1 MVHLL
6 YAKIQSQV
14 SLYFMQDNKIDSE
27 IIKKQELRSIYRA
40 QLLSLFWIIFAV
52 VIVLRAGY
60 IQIVKHSY
68 YTDLGDKQYVSRV
81 NTGFDRGSVVFSHYK
96 GEPIPAGVLI
106 SLYRVA
112 IDPTI
117 IKDKED
123 VYKKLSTK
131 IKIDKDF
138 FMEKAGKTND
148 PYEEIAKDIKE
159 EDVNYLKSF
168 KIKGVIFIKDNKRFY
183 PQDKIG
189 SKILGFVGNNG
200 NSIRGQYGIEKY
212 YNDVLSRG
220 DSGQIVNFFAE
231 LFANIERETISNDD
245 KQQGDIIL
253 TIDGEAQRFLY
264 NVLLE
269 TKQKWNSDT
278 VGGIVMDPNTGRI
291 IAMEALPSFDP
302 NNFSETKDLS
312 SFSNQLVSGV
322 YEMGSII
329 KPLTVAAGLDSKA
342 ISEST
347 TYTDTGCRE
356 IADFPV
362 CNYDKKPRGP
372 NTTMQ
377 LILDR
382 SLNMGIVFIVE
393 RLGTP
398 LLQEYFKKFGLG
410 QETGIDLPN
419 EAAGLTK
426 NLTGN
431 IFVQSAT
438 AGFGQGIA
446 ITPIQTV
453 RALAS
458 LGNGGKLVT
467 PYVVDSIIYKNG
479 ELKKIVQDEPIQI
492 LNIETSEKISRMLVH
507 VVDYILAD
515 GKMKMDHYSIAAK
528 TGTAQVPE
536 PGGGYYDDRYL
547 HSFFGYFPAYEP
559 KYIIFLFHTNPK
571 GAQYASA
578 TLTDPFFK
586 LVKFLISYYEVPP
599 DR

>member
-1 MVHLL
+1 
-6 YAKIQSQV
+6 
-14 SLYFMQDNKIDSE
+14 MQDKKDKIRENE
-27 IIKKQELRSIYRA
+27 IIKSQELRSIHRA
-40 QLLSLFWIIFAV
+40 QLLSLVWILFAL
-52 VIVLRAGY
+52 VIILRAGY
-60 IQIVKHSY
+60 IQIIKHSY

-81 NTGFDRGSVVFSHYK
+81 NTGFDRGSILFSHYK

-112 IDPTI
+112 IDPTV

-123 VYKKLSTK
+123 VYKKLSERITL
-131 IKIDKDF
+131 DKSS
-138 FMEKAGKTND
+138 FMEKASKLND

-159 EDVNYLKSF
+159 EDVNYLKFF
-168 KIKGVIFIKDNKRFY
+168 KLKGVIFIKDNKRFY
-183 PQDKIG
+183 PQDTIG
-189 SKILGFVGNNG
+189 AKILGFVGNNG
-200 NSIRGQYGIEKY
+200 STVRGQYGIEKY

-220 DSGQIVNFFAE
+220 DSGRSVNFFAE
-231 LFANIERETISNDD
+231 LFANIEQESVSNND
-245 KQQGDIIL
+245 KQEGDIIL
-253 TIDGEAQRFLY
+253 TIDGEAERVLH
-264 NVLLE
+264 NVLME
-269 TKQKWNSDT
+269 TKIKWKSDT
-278 VGGIVMDPNTGRI
+278 IAGIIMDPNTGRI
-291 IAMEALPSFDP
+291 IAIDGLPSFNP
-302 NNFSETKDLS
+302 NNFSDTKDLS
-312 SFSNQLVSGV
+312 AFGNQMVSGV

-329 KPLTVAAGLDSKA
+329 KPLTVAAGLDYGV
-342 ISEST
+342 INENT
-347 TYTDTGCRE
+347 TYVDTGCRE
-356 IADFPV
+356 IAGFPV

-372 NTTMQ
+372 NTSMQ
-377 LILDR
+377 TILDR

-398 LLQEYFKKFGLG
+398 LFQEYFKKFGLG
-410 QETGIDLPN
+410 TETGIDLPN

-446 ITPIQTV
+446 ITPIQTI
-453 RALAS
+453 RALAAV
-458 LGNGGKLVT
+458 GNGGKLVT

-479 ELKKIVQDEPIQI
+479 EVKKIAVDDAVQI
-492 LNIETSEKISRMLVH
+492 LKADTSEKVSRMLVH
-507 VVDYILAD
+507 VVDNILSD
-515 GKMKMDHYSIAAK
+515 GKMKMEHYSIAAK
-528 TGTAQVPE
+528 TGTAQIPI

-547 HSFFGYFPAYEP
+547 HSFFGYFPAYDP

-578 TLTDPFFK
+578 TLTEPFFK